1 MSDELV
7 VSNKIKRNKYSKS
20 EKPIFELSKFEK
32 KKNLTPSKN
41 KLSDDPN

>member
-32 KKNLTPSKN
+32 KKKFNSFK
-41 KLSDDPN
+41 K